1 MNMRQH
7 SGFLAGLAL
16 LVALVLTACSGI
28 DKAESLHQEG
38 DKAAAFEMAAS
49 LLEDD
54 DPKVRLRAVKLIGRI
69 GDVEDRKAG
78 AVLQPRLKDEDR
90 RIRREVVRILGRLRY
105 EPAVED
111 LLDLVP
117 GADEELVRAL
127 GAAFA
132 EFGKLGIGPL
142 VERYDAP
149 GHRDDRAAYRRVLI
163 QTGPGVADSL
173 IPLLKGKSFFENHD
187 TFDIL
192 KRIRNPRVATLM
204 LPYLADEEVAEQVI
218 HAIAQLGSGAVDP
231 TLRGLR
237 DARKG
242 DDLRVIEAY
251 LRILGEL
258 KDARAVETLESLSKH
273 QSERIRDAVDRAL
286 FQIRGY

>member
-78 AVLQPRLKDEDR
+78 AVLQPRLKDEDH

-142 VERYDAP
+142 VER
-149 GHRDDRAAYRRVLI
+149 
-163 QTGPGVADSL
+163 
-173 IPLLKGKSFFENHD
+173 
-187 TFDIL
+187 
-192 KRIRNPRVATLM
+192 
-204 LPYLADEEVAEQVI
+204 
-218 HAIAQLGSGAVDP
+218 
-231 TLRGLR
+231 
-237 DARKG
+237 
-242 DDLRVIEAY
+242 
-251 LRILGEL
+251 
-258 KDARAVETLESLSKH
+258 
-273 QSERIRDAVDRAL
+273 
-286 FQIRGY
+286 